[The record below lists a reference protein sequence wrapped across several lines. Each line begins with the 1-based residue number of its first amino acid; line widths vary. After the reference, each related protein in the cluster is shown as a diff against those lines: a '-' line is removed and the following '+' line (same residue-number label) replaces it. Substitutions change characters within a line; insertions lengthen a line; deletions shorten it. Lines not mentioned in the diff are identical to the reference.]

1 MKKEFIY
8 PVRICKIEGK
18 IGNSE
23 SLLSKNEYFV
33 KRNQQHLFV
42 KGGIFNNTVWNVLL
56 NSAANN

>member
-18 IGNSE
+18 IENSE

-33 KRNQQHLFV
+33 KRKSTAFV
-42 KGGIFNNTVWNVLL
+42 CKRRDF
-56 NSAANN
+56 